1 MREEVEVTAKDPL
14 SMSLKPRHRC
24 CEVCLLRRVAQT
36 PMAVSITFGAIK
48 PTPRDIPL
56 LGQIRLSRSL
66 GLTML

>member
-1 MREEVEVTAKDPL
+1 
-14 SMSLKPRHRC
+14 
-24 CEVCLLRRVAQT
+24 
-36 PMAVSITFGAIK
+36 MAVSITFGAIK